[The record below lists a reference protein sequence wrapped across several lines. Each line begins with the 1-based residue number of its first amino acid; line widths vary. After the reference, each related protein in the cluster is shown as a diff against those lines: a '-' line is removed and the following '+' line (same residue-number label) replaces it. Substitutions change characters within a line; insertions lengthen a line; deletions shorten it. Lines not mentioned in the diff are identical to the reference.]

1 MTRKSWFQFGIVGF
15 LWGIPYLL
23 MKVAVADIPPPL
35 IVAGRT
41 LIGAAILIP
50 IAIHRKTLKSALR
63 GIKFVLPYAF
73 LEMAGP
79 WILLTN
85 AEKSISSG
93 LAGLLIATV
102 PIFATVFTSLRGDH
116 SVWQPKRVLG
126 LVVGFIGIIALV
138 GIESLRGTS
147 SPKAISMVVLAA
159 VMYSYAVLMIT
170 SNLPNDDAIAINGL
184 AMAITFIFYLP
195 IAIAMWP
202 HNAVS
207 AHAIEALIAL
217 GIFSTAIAFI
227 LYFTVI
233 VEIGPARGSLVTYV
247 NTAVAVVLGVII
259 LNEPITLGIIVG
271 LPLVLVGSYLASR
284 KAPLPVI
291 AEA

>member
-1 MTRKSWFQFGIVGF
+1 MSRKSWLQFGLVGL

-23 MKVAVADIPPPL
+23 IKVAVADIPPLL

-41 LIGAAILIP
+41 LIGASILIP
-50 IAIHRKTLKSALR
+50 IAIYKKTFMSALR
-63 GIKFVLPYAF
+63 GIKYVLPYAF
-73 LEMAGP
+73 LEMVGP
-79 WILLTN
+79 WILITN
-85 AEKSISSG
+85 AEKHIPSG

-116 SVWQPKRVLG
+116 SVWQPKRILG
-126 LVVGFIGIIALV
+126 LIVGFIGIIALV
-138 GIESLRGTS
+138 GIESIKGTS
-147 SPKAISMVVLAA
+147 SPKAIAMVILAA
-159 VMYSYAVLMIT
+159 MMYAYAVLMIT
-170 SNLPNDDAIAINGL
+170 SNLPHDDAVAINGL
-184 AMAITFIFYLP
+184 AMAITFIFSMP

-227 LYFTVI
+227 VFFAVMA
-233 VEIGPARGSLVTYV
+233 EIGPARGSLVTYV
-247 NTAVAVVLGVII
+247 NTAFAVLLGIII

-271 LPLVLVGSYLASR
+271 LPLVLIGSYLASR
-284 KAPLPVI
+284 KTPLAVI

>member
-1 MTRKSWFQFGIVGF
+1 MTRKSWILFGLVGF

-41 LIGAAILIP
+41 FIGAAILIP
-50 IAIHRKTLKSALR
+50 IAIHKKTFVSALR
-63 GIKFVLPYAF
+63 GIKYVLPYAF

-102 PIFATVFTSLRGDH
+102 PIFATVITSLRGDH
-116 SVWQPKRVLG
+116 SVWQPKRILG
-126 LVVGFIGIIALV
+126 LVVGFIGIISLV
-138 GIESLRGTS
+138 GIESIKGTS
-147 SPKAISMVVLAA
+147 SPKAIAMVILAA
-159 VMYSYAVLMIT
+159 MMYAYAVIMIT
-170 SNLPNDDAIAINGL
+170 SNLPNDDPIAINGL
-184 AMAITFIFYLP
+184 AMAITSVFYMP

-202 HNAVS
+202 NTAIS

-217 GIFSTAIAFI
+217 GIFSTALAFMI
-227 LYFTVI
+227 FFTVLA
-233 VEIGPARGSLVTYV
+233 EIGPARGSLVTYV
-247 NTAVAVVLGVII
+247 NTAVAVVLGIII

-284 KAPLPVI
+284 KTPLAVI